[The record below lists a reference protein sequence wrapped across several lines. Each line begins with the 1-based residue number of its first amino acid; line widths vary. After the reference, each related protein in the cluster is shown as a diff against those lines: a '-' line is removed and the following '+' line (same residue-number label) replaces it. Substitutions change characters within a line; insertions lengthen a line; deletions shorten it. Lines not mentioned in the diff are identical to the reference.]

1 MATTAGKTTKT
12 TGEEP
17 ASNAEL
23 QAQIETLREELAKV
37 TAPLQSSSERSYGAA
52 KRAAELGVEQLRQRG
67 ESAIEGLR
75 TNAHD
80 IEDQVA
86 THVRE
91 KPITSLAIA
100 AGVGFLFA
108 LIANR

>member
-1 MATTAGKTTKT
+1 MATTAGKATKPA
-12 TGEEP
+12 GE
-17 ASNAEL
+17 AATNAEL
-23 QAQIETLREELAKV
+23 EAQIETLREELAKV
-37 TAPLQSSSERSYGAA
+37 TAQLQSSSERSYGAA
-52 KRAAELGVEQLRQRG
+52 KRAAELGMDRIKQRG
-67 ESAIEGLR
+67 ESAIDGLR

-80 IEDQVA
+80 IEDQVVE
-86 THVRE
+86 HVRE